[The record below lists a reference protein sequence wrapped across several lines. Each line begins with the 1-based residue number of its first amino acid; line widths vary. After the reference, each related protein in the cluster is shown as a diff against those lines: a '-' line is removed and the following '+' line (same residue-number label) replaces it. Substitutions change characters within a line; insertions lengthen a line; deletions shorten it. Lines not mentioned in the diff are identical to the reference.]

1 MALTYYSIEK
11 TAEVLG
17 VTVDEVRGM
26 RERRELYGYRDGS
39 NWKFKADDVERLA
52 NQRKSAGEDEGDVLL
67 SDVELGG
74 SGSGGSGRVIADEED
89 SGSDIQLAKPRKSS
103 DEGGSSGN
111 DIRLAKSKGAK
122 SGPKLDAAD
131 EVDLSLDDD
140 DLTLDDSTVALPR
153 KSGLK
158 KLPKKERQ
166 PSESDKGV
174 VGDDELVLGGSGSG
188 SDITIGGDS
197 GIQLVDPADSGL
209 SLEEPLDLSVSSE
222 ESLELGEDEM
232 ISLSEEAGSEAVT
245 KVKTDDDFLLAPA
258 QDTVEEDDESGSQV
272 IALDAEPSSDQ
283 AATMVGTASTASMVA
298 LLDEDLTAA
307 GVSGVPLPGAMDSPM
322 LVGAMSATPIPAAA
336 EPTVVEAVL
345 PETPYSL
352 LSVMGLVLCLVILVL
367 GGMMVFDLMR
377 TMWSWDSPYQLNSTL
392 MDTVLG
398 LFEG

>member
-1 MALTYYSIEK
+1 MALNYYSVEK

-17 VTVDEVRGM
+17 VSVDEVRAM

-39 NWKFKADDVERLA
+39 NWKFKAEDVERLA
-52 NQRKSAGEDEGDVLL
+52 NQRKSAIDDEGDVLL
-67 SDVELGG
+67 SDVEL
-74 SGSGGSGRVIADEED
+74 GGSGRVIADEED
-89 SGSDIQLAKPRKSS
+89 SGSDIQVAKPRQGAG
-103 DEGGSSGN
+103 EGGSSGA
-111 DIRLAKSKGAK
+111 DIRMAKSKATK
-122 SGPKLDAAD
+122 SEAAD

-140 DLTLDDSTVALPR
+140 DLSLDDSTVALPR

-158 KLPKKERQ
+158 KSPPKKKERQ
-166 PSESDKGV
+166 ASDSDMGV

-209 SLEEPLDLSVSSE
+209 SLEEPLELSVSAE
-222 ESLELGEDEM
+222 ESLELGDDDM
-232 ISLSEEAGSEAVT
+232 ISLSEDAGSEAVT

-272 IALDAEPSSDQ
+272 IALDAETSPDQ
-283 AATMVGTASTASMVA
+283 AATMIGTASTASMVA
-298 LLDEDLTAA
+298 LLDEDLTTAA
-307 GVSGVPLPGAMDSPM
+307 GVSGAPLPGAMDAPIM
-322 LVGAMSATPIPAAA
+322 AAMSATPIPAAL

-345 PETPYSL
+345 PETPYGVF
-352 LSVMGLVLCLVILVL
+352 SVLGLVLCLVVLIL
-367 GGMMVFDLMR
+367 GGMMVFDLIR
-377 TMWSWDSPYQLNSTL
+377 TMWSWDSPYQFNSTL